1 MRAVLFAIVALLCTV
16 PTFGQTAK
24 MYKWMHPWF
33 KKEVTSPTPPT
44 WPYRILSEK
53 DGVVLVEITPP
64 GTGVAVEKPA
74 PTKRSEPAYDADWP
88 FTVATGELGCK
99 RLGNLRLVTLTVSG
113 ETYAL
118 NGAARS
124 RIKEYGW
131 RDGDEI
137 WKRDPQHPDMRV
149 GSNIIDK
156 GIALCEKD
164 IEPKANSHSARIADI
179 TKSTTKEGYIAC
191 LSEEYLDLII
201 KASISKDDGSIKAFI
216 VTGRCFF
223 LKGGLTVTVIDYPG
237 MFGGTTSFM
246 ANGIKLWTVREA
258 INY

>member
-44 WPYRILSEK
+44 WPYRVLSEK

-64 GTGVAVEKPA
+64 GTGVSVEKPA
-74 PTKRSEPAYDADWP
+74 PEKQSESSSDTDWP
-88 FTVATGELGCK
+88 FTVSTGELGCK

-149 GSNIIDK
+149 GSRIIDK
-156 GIALCEKD
+156 GISLCGPQLPVSPQLASKHPSTPEQQPTTAIAVD
-164 IEPKANSHSARIADI
+164 ANIIVNLMNTMYGNVCHAEINGFFSKTLKLDWTANTRKIHAIIVKPLNFRSAI
-179 TKSTTKEGYIAC
+179 
-191 LSEEYLDLII
+191 
-201 KASISKDDGSIKAFI
+201 
-216 VTGRCFF
+216 
-223 LKGGLTVTVIDYPG
+223 
-237 MFGGTTSFM
+237 
-246 ANGIKLWTVREA
+246 
-258 INY
+258 